1 VKPKGSRWDPKT
13 KVSEQSTPFSHFLFY
28 LLNYHFPFRKGI
40 PNMKARLLR
49 ALELMALVAMSACFS
64 SAATTSI
71 VPTARVSAMNFVE
84 RVLRSDVE
92 L

>member
-1 VKPKGSRWDPKT
+1 
-13 KVSEQSTPFSHFLFY
+13 
-28 LLNYHFPFRKGI
+28 
-40 PNMKARLLR
+40 MKARLLR